1 MMTDEEIQKLLATNN
16 MGKSL
21 FGQGKF
27 RDTGRESSGYGEAL
41 DSILGA
47 PARLG
52 LSELQKGN
60 FNVQTLGSVLSQIG
74 KDPQVAPTGYDIASR
89 VTDNPYLGAALA
101 TVIDVGAQIPVPG
114 FNPGFA
120 AGIED
125 ASAATKA
132 LLKKINTPEKAAALT
147 GAKRAKYLDALE
159 EAFGSK
165 DARAKDLGFDLSKSQ
180 FHGSDQ
186 NIESFN
192 PSSRGTFGPGV
203 YTTDNKKAASV
214 YASRHEAP
222 GANVME
228 LVTKPQSEYFDASAP
243 SSSIEELPAF
253 KDLGTAEKY
262 DVRYDHET
270 RAKFL
275 KDQGYSGVTETKG
288 REKYRNTFDPS
299 DIRSVNAAFDPRFK
313 DSANLMAGHAGPMP
327 LPINTTP
334 NQEEPQG
341 YAKGGVVSAG
351 QSFDQLP
358 DDSQRAPQS
367 TSPVGSFDSM
377 VDDEDK
383 FGGTTGEIKAGLA
396 GAARGATFG
405 LSDQALTKSGL
416 VNPETLKGLQE
427 TNPISSF
434 TGEMAGMI
442 APAFLGDEAGLA
454 NLPGAVS
461 RLGRV
466 AEGSAGLV
474 GAGKVAAKA
483 IGYGTEGAAYGL
495 GQSVSENALGD
506 HDLVSEKTLAN
517 IGLSAAFMGGIGGLV
532 GKFGKGAVDASS
544 GEDKFLIK
552 KIESSAMPGSD
563 EHLIS
568 QTDLP
573 AEAKLSFIERFKSQR
588 PDANGLR
595 KEFSSM
601 GLPEV
606 LGMMSDNQTIR
617 KFASAV
623 AQLPTM
629 AGDAVRKTVDMGY
642 GIVNSALKDAFNV
655 VPAEFMD
662 RAAGGASIKDLIL
675 NKINEISNPLKER
688 YAARFEAGQHISL
701 PDDEVLSGFDD
712 IISIGKDHGVTSDAR
727 KAVSE
732 IADNFVTE
740 ASQKAGEGGRSAIA
754 NLDSFSKTLREKA
767 TKAFRSGDTTV
778 GKVYSEAR
786 EKIENFMEDQLLKA
800 EKEAEAA
807 GLGTEGEM
815 SADDMISEYRD
826 LKSNYAKFKKT
837 LSSFAQTTGLGKR
850 ANTSKSVAEVLSKI
864 PDEQFVDHI
873 FDPKNAAGLKDI
885 QTNFPEV
892 FNALVAQKK
901 SQMYQNAL
909 TKNKNF
915 NPLMLLKDLNNEQK
929 ISKGVKNLLFTP
941 EQLQKLETSQK
952 WLEALPDK
960 VGPSGTP
967 EGVEYLDMAKNPIKS
982 LIGHS
987 ANEAGSAIS
996 KKLIESLTKPEEAA
1010 QLKTLLNLNKA
1021 QEKID
1026 RGITTKVK
1034 SILGDSYRPV
1044 TAKLVSKIV
1053 SMADFNDVADRIRED
1068 ASNPGKT
1075 VEKISSQ
1082 TGDIYPHAPNVS
1094 DAMKMAFIRGTQFL
1108 NSKLPIQQPGVF
1120 EDKPEVSQ
1128 SQISQFSRYHDIV
1141 ENPLHALHQVENHTI
1156 VPETVEA
1163 LNAVYPQLYKQMS
1176 LEIMHQIAS
1185 TKDKSKIPFKT
1196 RQSISMLLGE
1206 PLDKSLNPMA
1216 IQANQLAFAQ
1226 APQPG
1231 QPMGGLK
1238 KTGDK
1243 LTLGKRTGINHGQME
1258 S

>member
-1 MMTDEEIQKLLATNN
+1 M
-16 MGKSL
+16 
-21 FGQGKF
+21 
-27 RDTGRESSGYGEAL
+27 
-41 DSILGA
+41 
-47 PARLG
+47 
-52 LSELQKGN
+52 
-60 FNVQTLGSVLSQIG
+60 SQ
-74 KDPQVAPTGYDIASR
+74 
-89 VTDNPYLGAALA
+89 
-101 TVIDVGAQIPVPG
+101 
-114 FNPGFA
+114 
-120 AGIED
+120 
-125 ASAATKA
+125 
-132 LLKKINTPEKAAALT
+132 
-147 GAKRAKYLDALE
+147 
-159 EAFGSK
+159 
-165 DARAKDLGFDLSKSQ
+165 
-180 FHGSDQ
+180 
-186 NIESFN
+186 
-192 PSSRGTFGPGV
+192 
-203 YTTDNKKAASV
+203 
-214 YASRHEAP
+214 
-222 GANVME
+222 
-228 LVTKPQSEYFDASAP
+228 
-243 SSSIEELPAF
+243 
-253 KDLGTAEKY
+253 
-262 DVRYDHET
+262 
-270 RAKFL
+270 
-275 KDQGYSGVTETKG
+275 
-288 REKYRNTFDPS
+288 
-299 DIRSVNAAFDPRFK
+299 
-313 DSANLMAGHAGPMP
+313 
-327 LPINTTP
+327 
-334 NQEEPQG
+334 
-341 YAKGGVVSAG
+341 
-351 QSFDQLP
+351 FDQLV
-358 DDSQRAPQS
+358 DDSQRTPQS
-367 TSPVGSFDSM
+367 TAPAGAFDSM

-416 VNPETLKGLQE
+416 VKPETLKGLQE

-454 NLPGAVS
+454 NLPGTVS

-466 AEGSAGLV
+466 AEGSAGLA

-506 HDLVSEKTLAN
+506 YDLVSEKTLAN

-544 GEDKFLIK
+544 VEDKFLAK
-552 KIESSAMPGSD
+552 KIENSAAPGS
-563 EHLIS
+563 EEAVIS

-573 AEAKLSFIERFKSQR
+573 AEDKLSFIKNFKDPKPGAKAMR
-588 PDANGLR
+588 D
-595 KEFSSM
+595 EFQKQ

-606 LGMMSDNQTIR
+606 LGMMSNSQTVQ
-617 KFASAV
+617 KYASAIS
-623 AQLPTM
+623 QLPTM
-629 AGDAVRKTVDMGY
+629 AGDSVRRDIDAGFNKVGS
-642 GIVNSALKDAFNV
+642 IIKDSFGAT
-655 VPAEFMD
+655 PGEYMD
-662 RAAGGASIKDLIL
+662 REAGGASIKDLIRD
-675 NKINEISNPLKER
+675 KFDQMMDPLKQLYKDR
-688 YAARFEAGQHISL
+688 EALGKSIDIPNDASYKVYEGLTEQAGKFRE
-701 PDDEVLSGFDD
+701 PTNEGRK
-712 IISIGKDHGVTSDAR
+712 IISGAANDFLT
-727 KAVSE
+727 
-732 IADNFVTE
+732 N
-740 ASQKAGEGGRSAIA
+740 ASQEGGMA
-754 NLDSFSKTLREKA
+754 NLDAYTKTLASKA
-767 TKAFRSGDTTV
+767 RQATRAGDHDAAAAYYQVRDTV
-778 GKVYSEAR
+778 DKFVDTHLNKLGKTLENEGIEGASSEAG
-786 EKIENFMEDQLLKA
+786 KA
-800 EKEAEAA
+800 
-807 GLGTEGEM
+807 
-815 SADDMISEYRD
+815 INEYQD
-826 LKSNYAKFKKT
+826 LKRNYAKLKGT
-837 LSSFAQTTGLGKR
+837 LSSFAETTGLGRK
-850 ANTSKSVAEVLSKI
+850 ATTELGLNEALEKI
-864 PDEQFVDHI
+864 TDEKFVDHI
-873 FDPKNAAGLKDI
+873 FDPKNAKGLGDI
-885 QTNFPEV
+885 KENWPDV
-892 FNALVAQKK
+892 FQALVTQKK
-901 SQMYQNAL
+901 SQMYQNATL
-909 TKNKNF
+909 NKTF
-915 NPLMLLKDLNNEQK
+915 NPLQLFKDINNEQK
-929 ISKGVKNLLFTP
+929 LSKGVKNLLFTP
-941 EQLQKLETSQK
+941 EQLEKMGTAKK
-952 WLEALPDK
+952 WVENLPAK

-967 EGVEYLDMAKNPIKS
+967 EGLEYMEMAKNPIKS
-982 LIGHS
+982 LISHS
-987 ANEAGSAIS
+987 VNEAGSAVG

-1243 LTLGKRTGINHGQME
+1243 LTLGKRTGINHGDMD